1 MLIISLFLNFSLAP
15 LITNLVCLES
25 APVVQ
30 VYMKEFILEDL
41 NDFESVTYSEWTTV
55 DRTTLITV
63 QQPAE
68 DFVLK
73 LVSLLKL
80 RTHNFL

>member
-1 MLIISLFLNFSLAP
+1 
-15 LITNLVCLES
+15 
-25 APVVQ
+25 
-30 VYMKEFILEDL
+30 MKEFILEDL

-63 QQPAE
+63 QQSAE

-73 LVSLLKL
+73 LVSLLLKL

>member
-1 MLIISLFLNFSLAP
+1 MAP
-15 LITNLVCLES
+15 LITNLVCLEN
-25 APVVQ
+25 APVVL
-30 VYMKEFILEDL
+30 VHMKEFILEDL

-63 QQPAE
+63 QQSVE

-73 LVSLLKL
+73 LVSLLLKL

>member
-1 MLIISLFLNFSLAP
+1 
-15 LITNLVCLES
+15 LITNLVCLEN
-25 APVVQ
+25 APVVP

-63 QQPAE
+63 QQSAE

-73 LVSLLKL
+73 LVSLLLKL